1 MIEIP
6 LQAKHRIE
14 NPGEDVLVF
23 IEVQLGTYF
32 GEDDIVR
39 IEDDYNRQ

>member
-14 NPGEDVLVF
+14 NPINIDLVY
-23 IEVQLGTYF
+23 IEVQWGESF
-32 GEDDIVR
+32 NEDDIVR
-39 IEDDYNRQ
+39 IEDD